1 GNSIIDSAGQIIDST
16 ADSLKDFYEDNQQA
30 IDLVLLPYTLP
41 AAIILNTVEAVKQ
54 GDVEVIVDGLKKIPV
69 LGTAVGVIEGVVN
82 AALGNEKE
90 TLISAID
97 SALAFYGGSNVVTPN
112 MVEFAVDI
120 FWELKDSDY
129 QGAISASLEN
139 LGMQKTVSDLF
150 VAVSW
155 SVAVDPD
162 WEKAMNA
169 ALTKIGFNNASSFVT
184 MAWDIIDQNYKEA
197 LKTGLK
203 IVGLSKLGIDQ
214 AKADAFLNVAVAIRD
229 GKPTQAA
236 DILIALSGN
245 NQQVIQSSWIKDL
258 KDGNLANDRQAI
270 QLGLSNFGFQNVT
283 QWVDTIWAVKDGKY
297 LDALSAVLTLGNF
310 TDGQDW
316 VKIIDNLQK
325 QNYDEALSIAFKL
338 ADFQDGQSLAD
349 AAVAVKKG
357 DYVEAFYESLNL
369 IEGGRDL
376 ADAFK
381 YLIEFDLQ
389 EFVTSMIGAAPLL
402 LKFLV

>member
-1 GNSIIDSAGQIIDST
+1 M
-16 ADSLKDFYEDNQQA
+16 
-30 IDLVLLPYTLP
+30 
-41 AAIILNTVEAVKQ
+41 
-54 GDVEVIVDGLKKIPV
+54 KKIPV

-90 TLISAID
+90 VLISAID
-97 SALAFYGGSNVVTPN
+97 SALAFYGASNVITPN

-120 FWELKDSDY
+120 FWELKDLDY
-129 QGAISASLEN
+129 QGAIAATLEN

-150 VAVSW
+150 VAVAW

-169 ALTKIGFNNASSFVT
+169 ALTKIGFNNASSFVN

-197 LKTGLK
+197 LKTGLE
-203 IVGLSKLGIDQ
+203 IVGFSKLGIDQ
-214 AKADAFLNVAVAIRD
+214 AKADAFLNLVVAIRD
-229 GKPTQAA
+229 GKPAQAA

-270 QLGLSNFGFQNVT
+270 QLGLSNLGFQNAT
-283 QWVDTIWAVKDGKY
+283 QWVDTIWAVKDGQY
-297 LDALSAVLTLGNF
+297 LNALSAILNLGNF
-310 TDGQDW
+310 ADGQDW

-325 QNYDEALSIAFKL
+325 EDYLGALSIAFGL
-338 ADFQDGQSLAD
+338 ADFPDGQSLAD